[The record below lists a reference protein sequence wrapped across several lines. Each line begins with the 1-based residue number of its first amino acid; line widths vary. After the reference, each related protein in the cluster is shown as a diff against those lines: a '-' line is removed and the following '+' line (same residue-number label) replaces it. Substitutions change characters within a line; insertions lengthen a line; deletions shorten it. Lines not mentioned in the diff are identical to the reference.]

1 MRDRRIFHHS
11 LCILVSFIN
20 LDSFVF
26 ILISFRLI
34 LIFAIHVFLSFVI
47 Q

>member
-1 MRDRRIFHHS
+1 MRDRRLFHHS
-11 LCILVSFIN
+11 LCILVSFIS

-34 LIFAIHVFLSFVI
+34 LMFVIHVYLSFVI